1 MTWIDEEANPP
12 SLASETTPTADE
24 LREAL
29 DVARGLRISPR
40 AYRLIEWL
48 FDNIPALLADR
59 DRVER
64 EGGDKWR
71 ERVDKHHHYMQMY
84 HAALAE
90 EAAARLRPE
99 RPEGAAHAYVPD
111 PGSSRGACN
120 VCGEL
125 HAAERPAAEETR

>member
-48 FDNIPALLADR
+48 FDNIPSLLADR
-59 DRVER
+59 DRVDATLTLLAVWYER
-64 EGGDKWR
+64 DGPQDRAGLVQP
-71 ERVDKHHHYMQMY
+71 ERY
-84 HAALAE
+84 AALTAAHIDAMWDFE
-90 EAAARLRPE
+90 HRHIMHRVAKVLAARLRAE
-99 RPEGAAHAYVPD
+99 RTEGADAK
-111 PGSSRGACN
+111 
-120 VCGEL
+120 
-125 HAAERPAAEETR
+125 

>member
-1 MTWIDEEANPP
+1 MISESP

-59 DRVER
+59 DRVDWLGKNPRKVHPPNACVGFWTVQGSEDKKTLR
-64 EGGDKWR
+64 EAID
-71 ERVDKHHHYMQMY
+71 
-84 HAALAE
+84 
-90 EAAARLRPE
+90 AARLRPE
-99 RPEGAAHAYVPD
+99 RPEGA
-111 PGSSRGACN
+111 
-120 VCGEL
+120 E
-125 HAAERPAAEETR
+125 